1 METFN
6 GVASRRR
13 APRVPADLPCRLLA
27 GGTVIAEGALID
39 ISMAGAAVTIRQP
52 VPAAD
57 HFVLRLETPGGDWS
71 ADLPAE
77 VVAVDPDPFGGLIVR
92 LRFERDPQAA
102 RALAP
107 LVAALRRR
115 FNAGQA
121 RIAAERLGLYG
132 PAHLFRRGA

>member
-39 ISMAGAAVTIRQP
+39 ISMAGAAVTVPQP
-52 VPAAD
+52 VPASD
-57 HFVLRLETPGGDWS
+57 RFVLRLETPGGEWS
-71 ADLPAE
+71 ADLPAQ

-92 LRFERDPQAA
+92 LRFERDPEAA

-115 FNAGQA
+115 FTARQADLAGG
-121 RIAAERLGLYG
+121 RLGPHGRAYSS
-132 PAHLFRRGA
+132 RRNA